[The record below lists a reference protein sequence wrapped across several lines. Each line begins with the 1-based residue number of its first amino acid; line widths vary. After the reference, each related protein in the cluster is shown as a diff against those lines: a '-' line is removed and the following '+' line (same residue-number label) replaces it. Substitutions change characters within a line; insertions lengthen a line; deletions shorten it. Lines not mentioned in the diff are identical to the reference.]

1 MAGYVWNGSSWRPMN
16 SIWMWNSSSWR
27 QITSGWAWTSSTGTW
42 RQIFSSGSFTPLIQ
56 NGVGD
61 VFANR
66 GVGISMYGNRGSTA
80 IGTYT
85 YTWQQAY
92 GSNYSNG
99 TWSTGSGTGATG
111 TLTGTSYTTAL
122 YRNTAS
128 DLTILSNKIY
138 GYKFYMRFKVVK
150 GVETQYSP
158 EVRIVKRTPS
168 IGIQS
173 LSATRYFY
181 PYSSYQPNVK
191 NPYVGDTLVFW
202 TSTDWNKTSTD
213 GTLTN
218 DIVPDYYIFEYTTGN
233 GYTIK
238 DSRITDVSDPAIPTN
253 ASKYIPVTADLLY
266 PVSVLI
272 TAYCSDIST
281 GTSTVSTKNVD
292 DGILKP
298 PANLTL
304 TFIGNILHGQWND
317 SDGGNS
323 NLITYR
329 YELYRDSTLVTTS
342 TASGLPVFGFNYTP
356 SLAGLY
362 YFRVRAEQTGSTT
375 TAWAVSDTLDV
386 QPPSNFTYTLT
397 NVTATELA
405 PTNLSINSFVSSTT
419 TLNRWDVSWTAP
431 TTAASGDSLSGT
443 TWSYSDTWTYPVNYS
458 PGTLTT
464 SGTTDYWY
472 VFDTGNHKLSVTATQ
487 TNYQKIRFSWTKPTG
502 TSAVSYKITYLITVN
517 GYPYTATANV
527 EDVTNYDLLVDT
539 RSVTR
544 VSILS
549 ITAYSGAAQTALTKS
564 GTGVTGQYALLQSQ
578 LAVPSSQTVERTQYL
593 TFIVVQAGTM
603 TVYGDFE
610 SNGTLFYSYNND
622 WTPVAT
628 DPRWSFTH
636 TWGRTNSRTGGGD
649 TYLGGNTVSFVIS
662 TATTYIGEYFKIRT
676 VANFISSSVY
686 TNTSYTPNNLITTPA
701 PPAYIATNNYNNT
714 FTISSITAFGADKY
728 FGTYTGGTIPDTA
741 LATSYTSPVLSSGS
755 KTIDLY
761 SSYNAVYTNGI
772 YFYSSRIDSRR
783 KISTTLNVS
792 TIPDFTYSLSDITS
806 TPTAPSGMSYSW
818 TYYATSNSS
827 YGTRV
832 DLSWN
837 AGSNQNYYYSS
848 ITGGTTSPR
857 GNYVT
862 TTSDF
867 WSTVSGTSYNASVF
881 SVNSNGIARVSWS
894 AVPGANSYKINY
906 TSGGTTTTSPA
917 TTNTYYDFPITITTG
932 TGGAIG
938 NATSPTVNNVTAYP
952 TTDGTGQG
960 KTGTISGNR
969 SITVYQKNSSST
981 STGNFIAPTY
991 TPAVST
997 PTSINAYV
1005 QSSSIFVSFSGGTGD
1020 FYDVFYNNSNSAPTN
1035 GAAFADFPNVTSP
1048 YNTNLTIPGIQRWF
1062 WVRKSTGTTY
1072 SNWFGPA
1079 TAIIPAPSPATAPG
1093 TPGTVSNGWS
1103 GGTSYPFSWSAGTT
1117 GTVAGGGAA
1126 TITGYTM
1133 RVYQATSNAGAG
1145 ATLIA
1150 TLSLGSSTSYT
1161 YTSPNPARYYA
1172 AQVSATNS
1180 ASLPSSYGGLSAYR

>member
-1 MAGYVWNGSSWRPMN
+1 MAGYVWSSGAWKQM
-16 SIWMWNSSSWR
+16 SSGYVWSSGAWKK
-27 QITSGWAWTSSTGTW
+27 ITTGYVWSSGAWK
-42 RQIFSSGSFTPLIQ
+42 QIFSSGTFFPLIQ
-56 NGVGD
+56 NANGD
-61 VFANR
+61 TFANK
-66 GVGISMYGNRGSTA
+66 GVGISMYGYRGSTDA
-80 IGTYT
+80 GTYT

-92 GSNYSNG
+92 GSGYTNG
-99 TWSTGSGTGATG
+99 TWSIGTGTGSSGSLSGV
-111 TLTGTSYTTAL
+111 TLTTPL
-122 YRNTAS
+122 YRNTAA
-128 DLTILSNKIY
+128 DLLVLTNKIY
-138 GYKFYMRFKVVK
+138 GYKFYMRFRVIKSA
-150 GVETQYSP
+150 ETQYSP

-181 PYSSYQPNVK
+181 PYASYQPNLK

-202 TSTDWNKTSTD
+202 TSNDWSKTSSD

-253 ASKYIPVTADLLY
+253 SSKYIPVTADLLY

-272 TAYCSDIST
+272 TAYCSDVNT

-304 TFIGNILHGQWND
+304 TFIGNVLHGQWND
-317 SDGGNS
+317 SDGGNTNS
-323 NLITYR
+323 ITYR

-375 TAWAVSDTLDV
+375 TAWAVSGTLDV

-405 PTNLSINSFVSSTT
+405 PTNLSINSFVSNTT
-419 TLNRWDVSWTAP
+419 TLNRWDVSWTVP
-431 TTAASGDSLSGT
+431 TTAASGDSISGAVF
-443 TWSYSDTWTYPVNYS
+443 SYSDTWTYPVNYS
-458 PGTLTT
+458 PGTVTG
-464 SGTTDYWY
+464 SATTDYWY
-472 VFDTGNHKLSVTATQ
+472 IFDTGDHKLSVTATQ
-487 TNYQKIRFSWTKPTG
+487 TTYQKVRFSWTKPTG
-502 TSAVSYKITYLITVN
+502 TSAVSYKITYLITAT
-517 GYPYTATANV
+517 GTPYTATANV
-527 EDVTNYDLLVDT
+527 EDVTYYDLLVDT

-549 ITAYSGAAQTALTKS
+549 ITAYSGATQTALTKS
-564 GTGVTGQYALLQSQ
+564 GTGVTGQTALLQSQ

-593 TFIVVQAGTM
+593 TFIVVRAGTM
-603 TVYGDFE
+603 TVYGNFE

-636 TWGRTNSRTGGGD
+636 TWGRTNARTGGVD
-649 TYLGGNTVSFVIS
+649 NYLGGNTVSFVIS
-662 TATTYIGEYFKIRT
+662 TSTTYVGEYFKLRT
-676 VANFISSSVY
+676 VSNFINSSVF
-686 TNTSYTPNNLITTPA
+686 TNTSYTSPGVITTPA
-701 PPAYIATNNYNNT
+701 PPAYLATNNYNNT
-714 FTISSITAFGADKY
+714 FTISSLTAFGADKY
-728 FGTYTGGTIPDTA
+728 FGTYTGGTIPDTV

-761 SSYNAVYTNGI
+761 SSYNATYTNGI

-783 KISTTLNVS
+783 KISTTLDV
-792 TIPDFTYSLSDITS
+792 TAIADFTYSISDVTG
-806 TPTAPSGMSYSW
+806 TPTTTGTP
-818 TYYATSNSS
+818 TYRWNTYVVSDPN

-832 DLSWN
+832 DIDWSN
-837 AGSNQNYYYSS
+837 ASGYSTYYSYIVNGATVRS
-848 ITGGTTSPR
+848 NYRGT
-857 GNYVT
+857 N
-862 TTSDF
+862 SDF
-867 WSTVSGTSYNASVF
+867 WSTVSGTTYSASVYAVNASGV
-881 SVNSNGIARVSWS
+881 ARVYWS
-894 AVPGANSYKINY
+894 AVAGANSYKINY
-906 TSGGTTTTSPA
+906 TIGASTTTTGA
-917 TTNTYYDFPITITTG
+917 ITDTFYEFPVTITPG
-932 TGGAIG
+932 TGGTIG
-938 NATSPTVNNVTAYP
+938 SAVSPTVNNVTAFP
-952 TTDGTGQG
+952 TFDATGQG
-960 KTGTISGNR
+960 KNGTVSGSR
-969 SITVYQKNSSST
+969 SVTVYQKNST
-981 STGNFIAPTY
+981 ARSTGNFTAPSY
-991 TPAVST
+991 VPAVST

-1005 QSSSIFVSFSGGTGD
+1005 QSASIFVSFSGGSGD
-1020 FYDVFYNNSNSAPTN
+1020 SYDVYYNNSNIAPTN
-1035 GAAFADFPNVTSP
+1035 GQAFADFPTVTSP
-1048 YNTNLTIPGIQRWF
+1048 LNTNLTTTGVQRWF
-1062 WVRKSTGTTY
+1062 WVRKKTGTTY
-1072 SNWFGPA
+1072 SDWLGPA
-1079 TAIIPAPSPATAPG
+1079 TAIIPPPSPATAPG

-1133 RVYQATSNAGAG
+1133 KVYQATSSAGAG

-1161 YTSPNPARYYA
+1161 YTSPNSARYYA

-1180 ASLPSSYGGLSAYR
+1180 ASLSSGYGGLSLYR